1 MGRFINADAFATTGQ
16 GLLGN
21 NMFAYCLNNPIVNID
36 PTGEWSWIGAILGG
50 VTSAIG
56 AVMNGGSLGNI
67 IIETAIGVA
76 SGGCQS
82 ILGSLLSVTAETVY
96 TIVSSDKSDPVYLSL
111 LLSIF
116 SSQINGDN
124 LNLLLKNALDSDT
137 INLFDWVFGTGKD
150 LCVSGIDLLLQD
162 CYGGKEKGLESLN
175 LTKEKSTSTAA
186 NTNSNFG
193 GSGSTFH
200 GNNLFAAVCAY

>member
-1 MGRFINADAFATTGQ
+1 
-16 GLLGN
+16 
-21 NMFAYCLNNPIVNID
+21 MFAYCLNNPIVNID

-124 LNLLLKNALDSDT
+124 LNLLLKT
-137 INLFDWVFGTGKD
+137 
-150 LCVSGIDLLLQD
+150 
-162 CYGGKEKGLESLN
+162 
-175 LTKEKSTSTAA
+175 
-186 NTNSNFG
+186 
-193 GSGSTFH
+193 H
-200 GNNLFAAVCAY
+200 